1 MIVDIIAGARP
12 NFMKIAP
19 IIEAIHQAQQQGIA
33 IQYRLIHTGQ
43 HYDSKLSDT
52 FFEQLGIPTP
62 HVNLESGSG
71 TQAQQTGNI
80 MVRFEEDLLKHPCDV
95 VLVVGDVNSTLACS
109 IVAKKLHVQVVHV
122 EAGIRSRDLTMPEE
136 INRMVTDA
144 ITDQFFTTS
153 EYANE
158 NLRKEGISEH
168 RIHFVGNTMIDTLL
182 KNIPKL
188 RKPDFFD
195 EKALTEKQYLVL
207 TLHRPAN
214 VDEPAKLQ
222 ALLEE
227 LIAHTGDYAL
237 VFPVHPR
244 TRKAL
249 NTIELS
255 RPEKLVLTEPL
266 GYHEF
271 IWLVKNSFAV
281 VTDSGGVQEE
291 TTVLGVPCVT
301 LRDNTE
307 RFETVSIGTNELIGT
322 NPNAIRPNMEKL
334 FSGNWKNGAVP
345 PLWDGRTAERI
356 VAKLWE
362 LYGDEK
368 I

>member
-1 MIVDIIAGARP
+1 MTIDIIAGARP

-19 IIEAIHQAQQQGIA
+19 IIEAIEQAQQKGANIN
-33 IQYRLIHTGQ
+33 YRLIHTGQ
-43 HYDSKLSDT
+43 HYDSKLSGT

-80 MVRFEEDLLKHPCDV
+80 MVRFEEDLLNNPCEV

-109 IVAKKLHVQVVHV
+109 IVAKKLNVQVVHV

-153 EYANE
+153 EFANE
-158 NLRKEGISEH
+158 NLRKEGIGEH

-188 RKPDFFD
+188 HKPEFFD
-195 EKALTEKQYLVL
+195 EEGLAEKQYLVL

-214 VDEPAKLQ
+214 VDEPHKLK

-227 LIAHTGDYAL
+227 LIANSGDHLL

-249 NTIELS
+249 NDLVLS
-255 RPEKLVLTEPL
+255 KPEKLVLTEPL

-271 IWLVKNSFAV
+271 IWLVKNSMAV

-291 TTVLGVPCVT
+291 TTVLGIPCIT

-307 RFETVSIGTNELIGT
+307 RYETVSMGTNELIGT
-322 NPNAIRPNMEKL
+322 DPLAIKPNLEKL
-334 FSGNWKNGAVP
+334 FSGTWKNGNIP
-345 PLWDGRTAERI
+345 PLWDGHTAERI
-356 VAKLWE
+356 VAKL
-362 LYGDEK
+362 LDIYGNK
-368 I
+368 K